1 MPRKKQINNI
11 QPQDLQPIE
20 EPMEESMEV
29 AAPPR
34 KSTERIM
41 PQMSLKPENPRKTHV
56 AGFVML
62 FLATAAAGAAVYY
75 WPGYG
80 LRDFMAS
87 NNSTTSTYT
96 PVNHKPSDAGT
107 NTTPSATTTTGKT
120 YASSTYNFEVT
131 YPTTATLTGDFD
143 KDKSIAIHEGTA
155 AQADLQLEFVAK
167 PIADVRGEIAS
178 TFKVVSAKDTKFA
191 GLAARE
197 IIVGVE
203 DIGPARIL
211 LISRPGGTFK
221 IINPVGSYD
230 QILASFKFTK

>member
-87 NNSTTSTYT
+87 NNSTTS
-96 PVNHKPSDAGT
+96 
-107 NTTPSATTTTGKT
+107 
-120 YASSTYNFEVT
+120 YNFEVT

>member
-1 MPRKKQINNI
+1 MPRKKQINI
-11 QPQDLQPIE
+11 EPQALQPIE
-20 EPMEESMEV
+20 EPMEESIEQE
-29 AAPPR
+29 APPR

-56 AGFVML
+56 AGFMML
-62 FLATAAAGAAVYY
+62 FLATAAAGAALYY

-80 LRDFMAS
+80 LRDFMVS
-87 NNSTTSTYT
+87 NSSTTSTYT

-107 NTTPSATTTTGKT
+107 NTTPSATTSTTSKT

-131 YPTTATLTGDFD
+131 YPSNATLTGDFD
-143 KDKSIAIHEGTA
+143 KDKSLAIHEGTA

-167 PIADVRGEIAS
+167 PITDVRGEIAS
-178 TFKVVSAKDTKFA
+178 TFKVVSARDTKFA
-191 GLAARE
+191 GVDARE